1 MGFTQ
6 LLKDTF
12 TPYTLAVTDDGV
24 GGQTQTWTAGT
35 AFQGR
40 LSTLSGYGKYAN
52 TESVSADKITV
63 YATHCLYCDA
73 SVTLTETSK
82 LMNGSRTFHIKSIRL
97 PSNLSTGIGHQEVDL
112 LEID

>member
-1 MGFTQ
+1 MPKGLFNN
-6 LLKDTF
+6 TF
-12 TPYTLAVTDDGV
+12 TPYTLTVTDDGV
-24 GGQTQTWTAGT
+24 GGPAQAWTAGT

-40 LSTLSGYGKYAN
+40 LSMLSGYGKYAN

-63 YATHCLYCDA
+63 YATHRLYCDA
-73 SVTLTETSK
+73 SVTLAETSK
-82 LMNGSRTFHIKSIRL
+82 LMNGSRTFQIKSIRL

>member
-12 TPYTLAVTDDGV
+12 TPYTLAYTDDGM
-24 GGQTQTWTAGT
+24 GGQTEAYTAGT

-40 LSTLSGYGKYAN
+40 LSTLSVYGKYAN

-63 YATHCLYCDA
+63 YATHRLYCDA
-73 SVTLTETSK
+73 SVSLTEQGKIMT
-82 LMNGSRTFHIKSIRL
+82 GTRTFQIKSIRL
-97 PSNLSTGIGHQEVDL
+97 PSNLSTGIGHQEVDV
-112 LEID
+112 LEIS